1 MKSPEFLNPS
11 SGAPKYSDEPL
22 RYMACIKLHGNGF
35 ITISRKLAAAMQLE
49 ADTDYVYFFAYGD
62 TEPPTVLI
70 ARTVF
75 EQRALGVAWRQ
86 PDGSYVIQRDNRQPL
101 SCSVVTSMAE
111 FFGLTM
117 IGSDRYLSAK
127 TTATIAADQTELG
140 FAVKRFIKK

>member
-35 ITISRKLAAAMQLE
+35 ITISRKLAIALALE
-49 ADTDYVYFFAYGD
+49 GDTEFVRFLAYGD
-62 TEPPTVLI
+62 TEPAPILI
-70 ARTVF
+70 ARST
-75 EQRALGVAWRQ
+75 EHLSLGTAWRQ
-86 PDGSYVIQRDNRQPL
+86 PDGSYIIQRDNRQALP
-101 SCSVVTSMAE
+101 CSVVTSMAD

-117 IGSDRYLSAK
+117 VGSDRYLSAK
-127 TTATIAADQTELG
+127 TTATIAADQTEWG